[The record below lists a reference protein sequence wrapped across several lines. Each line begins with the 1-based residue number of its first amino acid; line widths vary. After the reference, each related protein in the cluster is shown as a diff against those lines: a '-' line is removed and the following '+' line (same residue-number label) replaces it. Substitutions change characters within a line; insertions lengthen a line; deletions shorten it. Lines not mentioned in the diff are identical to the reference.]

1 MKKRKE
7 QHTALFTIIIFAS
20 LLFSGCSNNTTPPAG
35 TVKKPVAAKPASVPQ
50 APKPEAVLK
59 AEDSPEQ
66 EGYIYDQRGR
76 RDPFSSLIV
85 PKEESIKDDSK
96 IGTLEGY
103 DLSEFILL
111 AIAKK
116 GSLHYA
122 LLATPD
128 NRSFTVNKGNTI
140 GLRKGTVMEIT
151 ADMIALVEYSH
162 DYKGEKIPRQI
173 ILEFHKGE

>member
-1 MKKRKE
+1 MQKRKE
-7 QHTALFTIIIFAS
+7 FHKALFTIIIFAS
-20 LLFSGCSNNTTPPAG
+20 LVFNGCSNTTPPAG
-35 TVKKPVAAKPASVPQ
+35 TAKKPVVTKTVSAPQ
-50 APKPEAVLK
+50 VPKPEAVLK

-66 EGYIYDQRGR
+66 EGYIYEQRGR
-76 RDPFSSLIV
+76 RDPFSSLII
-85 PKEESIKDDSK
+85 PSEESKKDDSK

-111 AIAKK
+111 AIAQK

-140 GLRKGTVMEIT
+140 GLRNGKVLEIT
-151 ADMIALVEYSH
+151 GDMIALVEYTK